1 MQLLEAQKAAFQ
13 QIFKEIDS
21 DDSDFVTLQ
30 ELQVGESDGY
40 GFGYGYGWMNVVV
53 VVVVAVVVDDDDD
66 DEEDE
71 ILCWWSMMMYDYDYV
86 CFCCL
91 QNS

>member
-53 VVVVAVVVDDDDD
+53 VVVVAVVVVVDDDDDD
-66 DEEDE
+66 DEDE
-71 ILCWWSMMMYDYDYV
+71 ILC
-86 CFCCL
+86 
-91 QNS
+91 